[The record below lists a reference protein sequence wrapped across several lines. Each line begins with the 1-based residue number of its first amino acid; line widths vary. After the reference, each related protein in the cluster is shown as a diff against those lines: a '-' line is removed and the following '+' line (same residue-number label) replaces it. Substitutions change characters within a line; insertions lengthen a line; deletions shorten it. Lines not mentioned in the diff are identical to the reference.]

1 MKIKAKA
8 NGNIVDVSDGEAE
21 ALLASGIYE
30 PVEKAPAP
38 KPKKDALL
46 VWIWSPRFA
55 AAPHAKIGD
64 VPTSG
69 W

>member
-38 KPKKDALL
+38 KPKKGL
-46 VWIWSPRFA
+46 
-55 AAPHAKIGD
+55 
-64 VPTSG
+64 
-69 W
+69 